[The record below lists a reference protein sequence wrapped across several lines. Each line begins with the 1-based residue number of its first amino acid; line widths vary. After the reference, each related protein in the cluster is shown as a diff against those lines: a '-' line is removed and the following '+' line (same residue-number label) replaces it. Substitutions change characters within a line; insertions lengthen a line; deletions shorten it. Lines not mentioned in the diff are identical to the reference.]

1 MPELRA
7 TINLPADDTVAAF
20 EARDKLRPT
29 VHWTEM
35 WQADHARAFT
45 VAKVANLDLLATIR
59 QSLDKVMRDGGTLEQ
74 WKAGLIP
81 ELKKAGW
88 WGMVENEAL
97 TGTTDPVYVGGRR
110 LRTIYDTNLRI
121 SRAAGRWKRIQ
132 EMKDVRPYLMYV
144 SIGDNRTR
152 PLHRRW
158 GGNDPAFPFRI
169 ILPVDHPAW
178 AVFYPPNDWGCRCTV
193 RQLSQADMDRLG
205 YRVTTDD
212 QLVRMGW
219 MTADGQ
225 VGGRLRTFWRKGAD
239 KPEAVPVGIGPGF
252 AYNPGAF
259 GMQAVAEK
267 ATRSLEDMAPLD
279 PKAARAVLSDLV
291 KSDAFLETLAEP
303 GGVFPV
309 MVLDDAARTALGAK
323 NHVVVL
329 SSDSYAKQLGQT
341 ARSAGHPDL
350 TVADYRKLPMVG
362 AEPDHILRDRGNHVV
377 IWKDDD
383 GLLRATVKV
392 TANGD
397 AMYLQS
403 YRRGAWK
410 DLARELEAGNRVGG
424 KADAAA
430 DYARALERLAE
441 RRAGSKTGDPV
452 AQASSALETL
462 DASVRRKTA
471 RVAMQKLMAAAKA
484 DPVATQAALDRF
496 IASDRFAAVVE
507 QLGQAPAL
515 ALADDIRRLIGA
527 PTNIAQVT
535 SDGLAAIGADLLL
548 AGSVADEPEHV
559 LRDGEQTILVRNVGG
574 RIMMVR
580 LQPGPSLLQI
590 IALRVL
596 QAEELSSLLETFMPW

>member
-1 MPELRA
+1 MPDPSLRA
-7 TINLPADDTVAAF
+7 TINLPATDTVAAF

-74 WKAGLIP
+74 WKAGLVP

-97 TGTTDPVYVGGRR
+97 TGTAGPVFVSGRR

-144 SIGDNRTR
+144 SIGDDRTR

-178 AVFYPPNDWGCRCTV
+178 AIFYPPNDWGCRCSV
-193 RQLSQADMDRLG
+193 RQLSQADLDRLG
-205 YRVTTDD
+205 YRVTTEAE
-212 QLVRMGW
+212 LVRIGW
-219 MTADGQ
+219 MTEDGQ

-267 ATRSLEDMAPLD
+267 ATRSLEAMAPID
-279 PKAARAVLSDLV
+279 PKAARAVLTDLV

-303 GGVFPV
+303 NGVFPV
-309 MVLDDAARTALGAK
+309 MVMSDEVRSLLGAE

-329 SSDSYAKQLGQT
+329 SSDSFAKQLGKT
-341 ARSAGHPDL
+341 ERSAGHGEL
-350 TVADYRKLPMVG
+350 TVADYRKLPGLG
-362 AEPDHILRDRGNHVV
+362 AKPDHIIRDRDNHLVLY
-377 IWKDDD
+377 KQDD
-383 GLLRATVKV
+383 GYLCAVIKV
-392 TANGD
+392 TGTRD
-397 AMYLQS
+397 RVYLQS
-403 YRRGAWK
+403 FRYGRE
-410 DLARELEAGNRVGG
+410 RELLRDIAAGKRVGG
-424 KADAAA
+424 QAPVPALPDIAPGPVTTAIGALEGLDGTTTVKKGRLATEALMQA
-430 DYARALERLAE
+430 ARA
-441 RRAGSKTGDPV
+441 DPI
-452 AQASSALETL
+452 
-462 DASVRRKTA
+462 
-471 RVAMQKLMAAAKA
+471 
-484 DPVATQAALDRF
+484 ATQRALDDF

-507 QLGQAPAL
+507 HLGEAPAL
-515 ALADDIRRLIGA
+515 ALADEVRRMIRAAR
-527 PTNIAQVT
+527 PIASVMRET
-535 SDGLAAIGADLLL
+535 
-548 AGSVADEPEHV
+548 VADVDLANVRLGDFVERPTHV
-559 LRDGEQTILVRNVGG
+559 LRDGDDPVLIHVTDERATML
-574 RIMMVR
+574 R
-580 LQPGPSLLQI
+580 LTKRPSLLGI

-596 QAEELSSLLETFMPW
+596 QAEELAALLESLSSW

>member
-1 MPELRA
+1 MPDPTLRA
-7 TINLPADDTVAAF
+7 TINLPATDTVAAF

-45 VAKVANLDLLATIR
+45 VAKVANLDLLTTIR
-59 QSLDKVMRDGGTLEQ
+59 QSLDTVMRDGGTLEQ

-97 TGTTDPVYVGGRR
+97 TGTADPVYVGGRR

-178 AVFYPPNDWGCRCTV
+178 AVFYPPNDWGCRCSV

-212 QLVRMGW
+212 ELVRIGW

-267 ATRSLEDMAPLD
+267 ATRSLEEMAPLD
-279 PKAARAVLSDLV
+279 IKAARATLTDLV

-303 GGVFPV
+303 NGVFPI
-309 MVLDDAARTALGAK
+309 MVLGDEARAALGAK

-329 SSDSYAKQLGQT
+329 SSDSYAKQRGLT
-341 ARSAGHPDL
+341 DRSKGHPDL
-350 TVADYRKLPMVG
+350 TVADYRELPGIG
-362 AEPDHILRDRGNHVV
+362 AAPDHIVSDRDQHIVL
-377 IWKDDD
+377 WKIDDRY
-383 GLLRATVKV
+383 LRAVVKV
-392 TANGD
+392 TGSGD

-403 YRRGAWK
+403 YRIGAAS
-410 DLARELEAGNRVGG
+410 DLDREIAAGKRIGGAATVTAPAPAQPTDMASAALDRLGPDATRKTGRV
-424 KADAAA
+424 AIE
-430 DYARALERLAE
+430 ALER
-441 RRAGSKTGDPV
+441 
-452 AQASSALETL
+452 
-462 DASVRRKTA
+462 
-471 RVAMQKLMAAAKA
+471 AAKA
-484 DPVATQAALDRF
+484 DPAATQAALDAF
-496 IASDRFAAVVE
+496 IASDRFKAVVE
-507 QLGQAPAL
+507 RLGEAPAL
-515 ALADDIRRLIGA
+515 ALADDIRKLIHARGH
-527 PTNIAQVT
+527 IARVT
-535 SDGLAAIGADLLL
+535 SETLPAVIEDIGQLGAFADQP
-548 AGSVADEPEHV
+548 DHI
-559 LRDGEQTILVRNVGG
+559 LRDGDQAVMIRIVDG
-574 RIMMVR
+574 RPIMLRMR
-580 LQPGPSLLQI
+580 PGPSLLQI

-596 QAEELSSLLETFMPW
+596 QAEELSSLLESLIAW

>member
-1 MPELRA
+1 MTNVSLRA

-20 EARDKLRPT
+20 QARDTLRPT

-45 VAKVANLDLLATIR
+45 VAKVANLDLLTTIR
-59 QSLDKVMRDGGTLEQ
+59 QSLDTVMRDGGTLEQ
-74 WKAGLIP
+74 WKAGLVP

-97 TGTTDPVYVGGRR
+97 TGTADPVFIGGRR

-144 SIGDNRTR
+144 SIGDDRTR

-178 AVFYPPNDWGCRCTV
+178 AIFYPPNDWGCRCSV
-193 RQLSQADMDRLG
+193 RQLSQADLDRLG

-212 QLVRMGW
+212 ELVRIGW

-252 AYNPGAF
+252 AYNPGVF

-267 ATRSLEDMAPLD
+267 ATRSLEAMAPID
-279 PKAARAVLSDLV
+279 PKAARAVLTDLV

-303 GGVFPV
+303 NGVFPI
-309 MVLDDAARTALGAK
+309 MVLSDETRTALGAK

-329 SSDSYAKQLGQT
+329 SSDSYAKQLGKT
-341 ARSAGHPDL
+341 DRSEGHPDL
-350 TVADYRKLPMVG
+350 TTLDYRKLPAVG
-362 AEPDHILRDRGNHVV
+362 ATPDHIMRDRDQHIVL
-377 IWKDDD
+377 WKLQEDRY
-383 GLLRATVKV
+383 LRAVVKV
-392 TANGD
+392 TSSRD
-397 AMYLQS
+397 EMYLQS
-403 YRRGAWK
+403 FRIGEERH
-410 DLARELEAGNRVGG
+410 LAREINKGLRVGG
-424 KADAAA
+424 AVIVEAQPTTSGPQLAATTALGRLGPDATRKDGRSAIQ
-430 DYARALERLAE
+430 ALVE
-441 RRAGSKTGDPV
+441 
-452 AQASSALETL
+452 
-462 DASVRRKTA
+462 
-471 RVAMQKLMAAAKA
+471 AAKA
-484 DPVATQAALDRF
+484 DLPATQAALEAFVR
-496 IASDRFAAVVE
+496 SDRFAAVVARMGE
-507 QLGQAPAL
+507 APAL
-515 ALADDIRRLIGA
+515 ALADDLRRFLGA
-527 PTNIAQVT
+527 PQGIARVTRDHLPAILDNIE
-535 SDGLAAIGADLLL
+535 DLTLFT
-548 AGSVADEPEHV
+548 ATPDRV
-559 LRDGEQTILVRNVGG
+559 LRDGDDALLVRTVGE
-574 RIMMVR
+574 RTVILR
-580 LQPGPSLLQI
+580 LRPQVSLLQI

-596 QAEELSSLLETFMPW
+596 QAEELAAILELPIW

>member
-1 MPELRA
+1 MPPLRA

-20 EARDKLRPT
+20 EARDTLRPT

-59 QSLDKVMRDGGTLEQ
+59 QSLDTVMRDGGTLEQ

-88 WGMVENEAL
+88 WGMVEDKAV
-97 TGTTDPVYVGGRR
+97 TGTDDPVFVGGRR
-110 LRTIYDTNLRI
+110 LRTIYDTNLRV

-158 GGNDPAFPFRI
+158 GGNDPAFPVRI

-178 AVFYPPNDWGCRCTV
+178 AIFYPPNDWRCRCSV

-205 YRVTTDD
+205 YRVTTEAE
-212 QLVRMGW
+212 LVRIGW

-267 ATRSLEDMAPLD
+267 ATRSLEAMAPID
-279 PKAARAVLSDLV
+279 PKAARAVLTDLV
-291 KSDAFLETLAEP
+291 KSDAFLETLSEP

-309 MVLDDAARTALGAK
+309 MVLDDAARAVLGAK

-341 ARSAGHPDL
+341 ARSAGHTDL
-350 TVADYRKLPMVG
+350 VVVDYRKLPEIG
-362 AEPDHILRDRGNHVV
+362 SAPDHVIHDRDQHVV
-377 IWKDDD
+377 LWKLDDD
-383 GLLRATVKV
+383 RYLRAVVKV
-392 TANGD
+392 TSSRD
-397 AMYLQS
+397 EMYLQS
-403 YRRGAWK
+403 FRIGDAK
-410 DLARELEAGNRVGG
+410 HLAREIGAGTRIGG
-424 KADAAA
+424 AAIV
-430 DYARALERLAE
+430 DD
-441 RRAGSKTGDPV
+441 KPV
-452 AQASSALETL
+452 ASGPEMAATTALARLGPDATRKDGRSAIQALIE
-462 DASVRRKTA
+462 
-471 RVAMQKLMAAAKA
+471 AAKA
-484 DPVATQAALDRF
+484 DLPATQAALEAF
-496 IASDRFAAVVE
+496 VTSDRFAAVVE
-507 QLGQAPAL
+507 RMGEAPAL
-515 ALADDIRRLIGA
+515 ALADDLRRLLGAQQGIVRISRDHLPAIVGDIGDL
-527 PTNIAQVT
+527 
-535 SDGLAAIGADLLL
+535 SLFADTP
-548 AGSVADEPEHV
+548 DRI
-559 LRDGEQTILVRNVGG
+559 LRDGDDALLVRTVGD
-574 RIMMVR
+574 RTVVLR
-580 LQPGPSLLQI
+580 LRPKTSLLQI

-596 QAEELSSLLETFMPW
+596 QGEELAAILDLPIW